1 MRITDG
7 LEALLAIGGGS
18 RDGDGIAEGSAS
30 TELGTLGKDEGLAA
44 LVIILRGGGRDSDGT
59 VEGGTS
65 EEPASPELDTN
76 GLMIV
81 EVIGGGD
88 GGASVSV
95 EGVKL
100 STGSE
105 VVMVEKGIGSGIV
118 DTKLL
123 KTNDGA
129 AVETTMLGSRKDD
142 TDSTGPEATAEP
154 TRRVLAMLDVELSP
168 DVDAASDELGTFES
182 NPPKLE
188 VPSTKQT
195 T

>member
-1 MRITDG
+1 VN
-7 LEALLAIGGGS
+7 A
-18 RDGDGIAEGSAS
+18 
-30 TELGTLGKDEGLAA
+30 
-44 LVIILRGGGRDSDGT
+44 LRGGVGRDRDGT
-59 VEGGTS
+59 AEGGTS
-65 EEPASPELDTN
+65 EEPVSPELDTN
-76 GLMIV
+76 ALMVI
-81 EVIGGGD
+81 EVAGGGD

-95 EGVKL
+95 KGVRL
-100 STGSE
+100 SIDSE
-105 VVMVEKGIGSGIV
+105 AVVVEKGIGSGIV

-142 TDSTGPEATAEP
+142 TDGTGAEATAEL

-168 DVDAASDELGTFES
+168 DVEAASDELGTSES
-182 NPPKLE
+182 DPPKLE

>member
-1 MRITDG
+1 MGITDG
-7 LEALLAIGGGS
+7 LEALLAIGGS
-18 RDGDGIAEGSAS
+18 RDGDEIAEGPAS

-44 LVIILRGGGRDSDGT
+44 LVIALRGGGGRDNDGT
-59 VEGGTS
+59 AEGGTS

-76 GLMIV
+76 WLMIV

-95 EGVKL
+95 NGVRL
-100 STGSE
+100 SIGSE
-105 VVMVEKGIGSGIV
+105 AVMVEKGIGSGIV

-129 AVETTMLGSRKDD
+129 AVEATMLGSRKDD
-142 TDSTGPEATAEP
+142 TDGTGVEATAEL
-154 TRRVLAMLDVELSP
+154 TKRVLAMLDVGLNP

-182 NPPKLE
+182 NPLKREL
-188 VPSTKQT
+188 PSTKQT

>member
-1 MRITDG
+1 
-7 LEALLAIGGGS
+7 
-18 RDGDGIAEGSAS
+18 
-30 TELGTLGKDEGLAA
+30 
-44 LVIILRGGGRDSDGT
+44 
-59 VEGGTS
+59 
-65 EEPASPELDTN
+65 
-76 GLMIV
+76 
-81 EVIGGGD
+81 
-88 GGASVSV
+88 
-95 EGVKL
+95 
-100 STGSE
+100 
-105 VVMVEKGIGSGIV
+105 V

-188 VPSTKQT
+188 VPSKKQT

>member
-1 MRITDG
+1 MTDG

-18 RDGDGIAEGSAS
+18 RDDDGFAEWPVS
-30 TELGTLGKDEGLAA
+30 TELGTLGKNGGLAA
-44 LVIILRGGGRDSDGT
+44 LVITLRGGGGRDSDGT
-59 VEGGTS
+59 AEGGIL

-81 EVIGGGD
+81 EVTSGAD
-88 GGASVSV
+88 GGAPVSV
-95 EGVKL
+95 KGVRL
-100 STGSE
+100 SIGSE
-105 VVMVEKGIGSGIV
+105 AVMVEKGIGSVIV
-118 DTKLL
+118 DTKLP

-142 TDSTGPEATAEP
+142 TDGSRAEATAEL
-154 TRRVLAMLDVELSP
+154 TRRVLAMLDVEVSP
-168 DVDAASDELGTFES
+168 DVDAASDELARVEP
-182 NPPKLE
+182 NPLKLE